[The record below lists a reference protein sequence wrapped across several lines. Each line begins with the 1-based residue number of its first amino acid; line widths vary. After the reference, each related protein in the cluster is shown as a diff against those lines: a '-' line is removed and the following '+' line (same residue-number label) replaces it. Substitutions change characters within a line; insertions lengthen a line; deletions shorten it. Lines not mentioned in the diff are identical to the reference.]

1 VPLILQKFKLI
12 FIDGTTETIEA
23 IGLWL
28 AWFKGKLRA
37 AEKGTVLLK
46 VEEVYESFSLD
57 TTKMFHVRYIDLET
71 GKTQEKT
78 ISDVEQ
84 YDLYKAQRE
93 GKISIISIKPIV
105 VA

>member
-12 FIDGTTETIEA
+12 FTDGTTETIEA

-37 AEKGTVLLK
+37 AEKGTVLWK
-46 VEEVYESFSLD
+46 VERAPTFSSPAG
-57 TTKMFHVRYIDLET
+57 KRFHVKYIDLTT
-71 GKTQEKT
+71 GRTEEKM
-78 ISDVEQ
+78 IEEIEQ

-93 GKISIISIKPIV
+93 GKISIISIKTLW
-105 VA
+105 

>member
-1 VPLILQKFKLI
+1 VPLIIQKFKLI
-12 FIDGTTETIEA
+12 FTDGTTETIEA

-46 VEEVYESFSLD
+46 VEEVYESFSPIA
-57 TTKMFHVRYIDLET
+57 KMFHVRYIDLET

-78 ISDVEQ
+78 ISDIEQ

-93 GKISIISIKPIV
+93 GKISIISIHPV
-105 VA
+105 R